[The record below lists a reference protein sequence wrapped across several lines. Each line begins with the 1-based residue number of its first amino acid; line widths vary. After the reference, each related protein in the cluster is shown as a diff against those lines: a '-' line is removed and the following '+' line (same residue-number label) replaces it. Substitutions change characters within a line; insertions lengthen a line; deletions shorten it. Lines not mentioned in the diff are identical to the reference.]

1 MKLTSEHLKSLHE
14 LYLVELKKALD
25 MERSITKA
33 LPEMAEKANEPEL
46 SAAFRQH
53 LAETETHVRRL
64 ETILEGHTGSA
75 ETKTCKVISS
85 LITEAKDSIKDADA
99 PGILDVTLIASAQ
112 QVEHHEMAVYGT
124 LREWAQMMGHTRDV
138 PLLNT
143 TLNEE
148 KAADEKLTNIA
159 HAANAMAA

>member
-33 LPEMAEKANEPEL
+33 LPEMADKANAPEL
-46 SAAFRQH
+46 STAFRQH
-53 LAETETHVRRL
+53 LAETETQVRRL
-64 ETILEGHTGSA
+64 ETILEAHTGSA
-75 ETKTCKVISS
+75 ETKTSKVISG
-85 LITEAKDSIKDADA
+85 LITEAKDSMKDADDPA
-99 PGILDVTLIASAQ
+99 IMDVILIAAAQ

-124 LREWAQMMGHTRDV
+124 LREWAKMMGHTRDV
-138 PLLNT
+138 TLLNS

-159 HAANAMAA
+159 HSANAMAA